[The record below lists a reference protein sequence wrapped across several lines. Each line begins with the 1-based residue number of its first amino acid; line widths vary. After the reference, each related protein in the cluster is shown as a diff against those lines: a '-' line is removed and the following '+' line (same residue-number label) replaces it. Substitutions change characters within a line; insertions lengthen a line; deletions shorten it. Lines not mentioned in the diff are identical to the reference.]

1 MAEAERSR
9 ASRILTD
16 QLLRRR
22 RGVGPS
28 SSTVALRQS
37 GEEGTLLG
45 VLADLAERGTAV
57 ALHTRA
63 ARSLRSSVR
72 FLARLRSGLL
82 GPQGDPTYVPLRGA
96 DRRPDLK
103 PARASVGDRSDRWG
117 TSLHAALTEL
127 AIDRP
132 TVALYTVGGD
142 RIPGRLWTVGRDLVA
157 VRGGTGTESYVPLG
171 AVNDV
176 ALT

>member
-1 MAEAERSR
+1 MAEPSDHELQD
-9 ASRILTD
+9 LTD
-16 QLLRRR
+16 RARADDAVAARRR
-22 RGVGPS
+22 QRS
-28 SSTVALRQS
+28 LLRQS

-63 ARSLRSSVR
+63 ARSLRGTVR
-72 FLARLRSGLL
+72 ALGSDYVGLL
-82 GPQGDPTYVPLRGA
+82 GPQGDPTYVPLGA
-96 DRRPDLK
+96 LTGVRPE
-103 PARASVGDRSDRWG
+103 PGARASVGDRSDRWG
-117 TSLHAALTEL
+117 TSLHATLTDL

-171 AVNDV
+171 AINDV